1 PSIERVCLRPVR
13 HTGRSRRSVLSRRQR
28 ADRRE
33 RCEGRADRL
42 RRPQRSLTSKVVFVT
57 PPSPP
62 VEKAPPRKAA
72 VPSGTS
78 SVGDRSRSPQHSRDI
93 PGHPSRSRSP
103 SSSSSSS
110 SVSGYSS
117 DPESRHRRRR
127 GRSRSRSL
135 QKQRAR
141 SPGGDRRG
149 HRDRGYRR

>member
-1 PSIERVCLRPVR
+1 DTGEASLAASRARMLRVTNLTRNVDEEHLNEIFGTYAR
-13 HTGRSRRSVLSRRQR
+13 VESVHLAVDEENHLSKGY
-28 ADRRE
+28 AYVLFATRE
-33 RCEGRADRL
+33 GAEEAFFHVDKGQIDGNVV
-42 RRPQRSLTSKVVFVT
+42 KVVFVT

-117 DPESRHRRRR
+117 DPE
-127 GRSRSRSL
+127 
-135 QKQRAR
+135 
-141 SPGGDRRG
+141 
-149 HRDRGYRR
+149 